1 MDNFLSFERV
11 QAAQWRGAHMM
22 GCLTC
27 PQGVLHQ
34 LCNNNFQMHYY
45 ISARGTLMYYLHPE

>member
-27 PQGVLHQ
+27 VSGCLAPVVQQQ
-34 LCNNNFQMHYY
+34 LSNAL
-45 ISARGTLMYYLHPE
+45 SATGTIMYYLHPE